1 MHRMKNSRFRPALLL
16 IVCWMAALACV
27 RADSSLELS
36 MKQMKKAYKELAANL
51 DKPQEADKGNYLTLA
66 ETLKSSAQKARDL
79 VPEAAEELPAD
90 KKAAMVKSYRE
101 SMDDLIAAIDSLI
114 QNIQAAKWDE
124 ARKDISALKSD
135 MKDGHREFRKE
146 D

>member
-1 MHRMKNSRFRPALLL
+1 MKNSQLRPALLL
-16 IVCWMAALACV
+16 IVCWMATLACV
-27 RADSSLELS
+27 RADSPLELS
-36 MKQMKKAYKELAANL
+36 MKQMKKAYKELSTDLEKPL
-51 DKPQEADKGNYLTLA
+51 DSEKGNYVTLA

-79 VPEAAEELPAD
+79 VPEAAAELPAD

-101 SMDDLIAAIDSLI
+101 SMDDLITGIDSLI
-114 QNIQAAKWDE
+114 QNLQAAKWDE

>member
-1 MHRMKNSRFRPALLL
+1 
-16 IVCWMAALACV
+16 
-27 RADSSLELS
+27 
-36 MKQMKKAYKELAANL
+36 
-51 DKPQEADKGNYLTLA
+51 
-66 ETLKSSAQKARDL
+66 
-79 VPEAAEELPAD
+79 
-90 KKAAMVKSYRE
+90 
-101 SMDDLIAAIDSLI
+101 MDDLIAGIDALI